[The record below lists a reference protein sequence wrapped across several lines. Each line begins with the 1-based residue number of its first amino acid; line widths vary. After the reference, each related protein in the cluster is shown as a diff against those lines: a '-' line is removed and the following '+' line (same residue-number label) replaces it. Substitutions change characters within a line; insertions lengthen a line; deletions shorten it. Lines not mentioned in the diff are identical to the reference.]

1 MARISVNGLDGLMDD
16 LLAVAEIP
24 DDVAEEMLDAE
35 AAIVEEAQV
44 YTGMKM
50 GVYRSGETLRSITHG
65 KMKRGKDGQRSK
77 YVYPRGIN
85 EKGERNAAVAFINEF
100 GAPQRGIQ
108 ARPFIQTANELSA
121 DEAVKAAEDV
131 YDKYL
136 KSKNL

>member
-1 MARISVNGLDGLMDD
+1 
-16 LLAVAEIP
+16 
-24 DDVAEEMLDAE
+24 
-35 AAIVEEAQV
+35 
-44 YTGMKM
+44 
-50 GVYRSGETLRSITHG
+50 
-65 KMKRGKDGQRSK
+65 MKRGKDGQRSK